1 MWISFHPYSFIPGDK
16 QVKCIL
22 QYISKNECYCMA
34 TEVKQSNVSYNK
46 WYKWWDEFEWEYWL
60 DKISN
65 YELCTKN
72 GFLSMATEVKKFTVL
87 YNRWYKG
94 LEHAFRIKTV
104 EKYLKENME
113 LTWGM
118 SERETSER

>member
-1 MWISFHPYSFIPGDK
+1 
-16 QVKCIL
+16 
-22 QYISKNECYCMA
+22 
-34 TEVKQSNVSYNK
+34 
-46 WYKWWDEFEWEYWL
+46 
-60 DKISN
+60 
-65 YELCTKN
+65 
-72 GFLSMATEVKKFTVL
+72 MATEVKKFTVL

>member
-1 MWISFHPYSFIPGDK
+1 
-16 QVKCIL
+16 
-22 QYISKNECYCMA
+22 MA

-72 GFLSMATEVKKFTVL
+72 GFFSMATEVKKFTVL
-87 YNRWYKG
+87 YNRCYKG